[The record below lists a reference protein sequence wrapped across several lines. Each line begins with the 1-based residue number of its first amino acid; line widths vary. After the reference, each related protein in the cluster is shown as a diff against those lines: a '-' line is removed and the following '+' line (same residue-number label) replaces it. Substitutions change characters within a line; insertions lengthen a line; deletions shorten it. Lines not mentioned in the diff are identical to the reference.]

1 MGKKKEKKFLCEVTT
16 PQGCAPIG
24 GWGALVKYNYIYIW
38 FTPYKPNQIFAFCS
52 TNVNF
57 C

>member
-1 MGKKKEKKFLCEVTT
+1 M
-16 PQGCAPIG
+16 
-24 GWGALVKYNYIYIW
+24 VKYNYIYIW
-38 FTPYKPNQIFAFCS
+38 FTLYKPNQIFVFCS